1 MKQTVLKI
9 KLWQHLADVPARCC
23 KYQVWK
29 LHQGNSVRVL
39 QMKKKSALLTKLER
53 GKCKNSK
60 KQIYIFLFFILGQS
74 VEINKQVV
82 VNC

>member
-29 LHQGNSVRVL
+29 LHQGNSFANE
-39 QMKKKSALLTKLER
+39 KKNE
-53 GKCKNSK
+53 KN
-60 KQIYIFLFFILGQS
+60 
-74 VEINKQVV
+74 ETE
-82 VNC
+82 